1 MPRGIS
7 SCAIKLLLTLE
18 HFALEQNLSPDKLH
32 LLHFFFQC
40 DCCHFSCIAFSFAME
55 YILLLCFV
63 ALEFTCKK
71 QPHSSKDI
79 SRVC

>member
-1 MPRGIS
+1 
-7 SCAIKLLLTLE
+7 
-18 HFALEQNLSPDKLH
+18 
-32 LLHFFFQC
+32 
-40 DCCHFSCIAFSFAME
+40 ME